1 MIKYVPEMT
10 SVVMEEIPDMV
21 CLAVDI
27 SNCLG
32 RCEGCHSPFLMDNIG
47 RELTPEVVDA
57 LISDNFGVNCFLL
70 LGEGNDQK
78 AFLDLARYVKSAHKD
93 LALAI
98 YSGRVEVEDEFYSL
112 FDYVKVGPY
121 LPSKGPLNNRNT
133 NQRLYHIVNGRKMDI
148 TSRFWH
154 HGIDPNVK

>member
-1 MIKYVPEMT
+1 
-10 SVVMEEIPDMV
+10 
-21 CLAVDI
+21 
-27 SNCLG
+27 
-32 RCEGCHSPFLMDNIG
+32 MDNIG